1 MGTGFS
7 PQLEMD
13 RHGARVGFF
22 DGLLNVA
29 GLKQQKNMA
38 QAGDSASP
46 GHAGQF
52 DQSCAELFQIGVR
65 WRLLQAGGRLQFRPG
80 FVFAKDFQSFVAV
93 VVGKVFKCGV
103 RLRVRLEGFE
113 MLDELG
119 TEVVEIRFD
128 VPKHM
133 FAGDFFKADAATGR
147 EVWKTRL
154 DFANDI
160 EAVLAEECFE
170 FAVDPIAFVEM
181 PNEIQNSEAFLA
193 WVQAQA
199 SPELL
204 EKNRQAI
211 RGPEE

>member
-1 MGTGFS
+1 
-7 PQLEMD
+7 MD
-13 RHGARVGFF
+13 RPPENPGRFTEHVASGAECPHGDR
-22 DGLLNVA
+22 
-29 GLKQQKNMA
+29 
-38 QAGDSASP
+38 
-46 GHAGQF
+46 
-52 DQSCAELFQIGVR
+52 CT
-65 WRLLQAGGRLQFRPG
+65 
-80 FVFAKDFQSFVAV
+80 FAHND
-93 VVGKVFKCGV
+93 
-103 RLRVRLEGFE
+103 
-113 MLDELG
+113 DELG

-133 FAGDFFKADAATGR
+133 FAGYLFKADAATGR
-147 EVWKTRL
+147 EMRKTRL
-154 DFANDI
+154 EFANDI

-170 FAVDPIAFVEM
+170 FAIDTIAFVEL